1 MNKQKTLDLF
11 SFSEREK
18 VNVPMFLDNISAGF
32 PSPATDY
39 MEK

>member
-11 SFSEREK
+11 SFIRRKK